1 MIVGVGLPQICF
13 ERDIIKDC
21 FKEKQNL
28 GFEYAYMYPGMNKIL
43 QSAGRVIRSEEDR
56 GAILLIDDRFTT
68 YRYKELF
75 PREWGHYKVVKNK
88 QHIRENLELF
98 W

>member
-13 ERDIIKDC
+13 ERDIIKDY

-88 QHIRENLELF
+88 
-98 W
+98 